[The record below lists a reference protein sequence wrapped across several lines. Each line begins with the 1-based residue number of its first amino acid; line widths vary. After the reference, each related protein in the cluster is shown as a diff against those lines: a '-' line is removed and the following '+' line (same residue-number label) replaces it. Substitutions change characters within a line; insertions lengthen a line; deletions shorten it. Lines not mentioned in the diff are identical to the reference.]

1 MLKSIFDIIP
11 KSYRRQ
17 GLWVVATIFVREI
30 LNFVG
35 VAMFVPILM
44 LTLKPQSSAH
54 MFDRISEVLGLD
66 NHLEVTAVVCAI
78 VLAVV
83 IAKNLIVVLLHRYER
98 SFIFSFYKDVSQK
111 LFLSYYER
119 GLSYVKQHNSSHIAR
134 NINTAGLLF
143 ATGVLRPI
151 AAIMGEALLLILVL
165 IALAVY
171 APVAALLTLVIFLPI
186 ASIFYFAIRRRLHN
200 IGVDENETQRHKSR
214 IVSETFRGYA
224 DIEIGGAKQLML
236 SMFSDDVSKIADLR
250 ERHATL
256 SQLPQILIEIGVVVG
271 MILIIVCGIDRGED
285 MALMFGVFAIAAI
298 RLIPSVRNILTQWSL
313 IKYNRY
319 TIDILLDAN
328 VGEDIISEESS
339 SERIGLQNCVEFK
352 DVSFQFDDAEH
363 PTIDHLSLTISRGE
377 HVGICGASGVG
388 KTTLFNLILG
398 LYRPTSGKI
407 VIDGEELTQHNIR
420 KWQNSVGY
428 VSQNVFIADSTLA
441 ENIALGVPKDRID
454 YGLVN
459 KVIELSNLREFVDSL
474 KDGLETRIGE
484 QGSRLSG
491 GQRQRIGIARA
502 LYKRCDIL
510 LFDEA
515 TSSLDNAAEESIN
528 EALAMLR
535 SDNRDLTIVMI
546 AHRQTTL
553 DNCNRIIK
561 LE

>member
-1 MLKSIFDIIP
+1 MLKSIFNIIP
-11 KSYRRQ
+11 KSYRRR
-17 GLWVVATIFVREI
+17 GLWVVATIFVRAI

-83 IAKNLIVVLLHRYER
+83 ITKNLIVMFLHRYER

-134 NINTAGLLF
+134 NINTTGLLF

-224 DIEIGGAKQLML
+224 DIEIGGAKHLML
-236 SMFSDDVSKIADLR
+236 SMFSNDVSKIADLR

-319 TIDILLDAN
+319 TLDILLDAN

-339 SERIGLQNCVEFK
+339 SERIGLQNRVEFK

>member
-11 KSYRRQ
+11 KSYRRR
-17 GLWVVATIFVREI
+17 GLWVVATIFVRAI

-54 MFDRISEVLGLD
+54 VFDRISEVLGLD

-151 AAIMGEALLLILVL
+151 AAIIGEALLLILVL
-165 IALAVY
+165 IAIAVY

-186 ASIFYFAIRRRLHN
+186 ASIFYFAIRRQLHN

-224 DIEIGGAKQLML
+224 DIEIGGAKHLML
-236 SMFSDDVSKIADLR
+236 SMFSDDVSKISDLR

-319 TIDILLDAN
+319 TLDILLDAN
-328 VGEDIISEESS
+328 VCENIASEDSIH
-339 SERIGLQNCVEFK
+339 ERIGLQNCVEFK

-407 VIDGEELTQHNIR
+407 EIDGEELNQYNIR

>member
-1 MLKSIFDIIP
+1 MLKSIFNIIP

-17 GLWVVATIFVREI
+17 GLWVVATIFVRAI

-83 IAKNLIVVLLHRYER
+83 IAKNLIVVFLHRYER

-186 ASIFYFAIRRRLHN
+186 ASIFYFAIRRQLHN

-224 DIEIGGAKQLML
+224 DIEIGGAKHLML

-250 ERHATL
+250 KRHATL

-271 MILIIVCGIDRGED
+271 MILIIVFGIDRGED

-298 RLIPSVRNILTQWSL
+298 RLIPSIRNILTQWSL

-319 TIDILLDAN
+319 TLDILLDAN
-328 VGEDIISEESS
+328 VCENIASEDSIH
-339 SERIGLQNCVEFK
+339 ERIGLQNRVEFK

-407 VIDGEELTQHNIR
+407 VIDGEELNKHNIR

-441 ENIALGVPKDRID
+441 ENIAHGVPKDRID

>member
-1 MLKSIFDIIP
+1 MLKSIFNIIP

-17 GLWVVATIFVREI
+17 GLWVVATIFVRAI

-66 NHLEVTAVVCAI
+66 SHLEVTAVVCAI

-119 GLSYVKQHNSSHIAR
+119 GLSYVKQHNSSHISR
-134 NINTAGLLF
+134 NINTAGLMF

-171 APVAALLTLVIFLPI
+171 APVAALLTFVIFLPI
-186 ASIFYFAIRRRLHN
+186 ASIFYFAIRRQLHN

-214 IVSETFRGYA
+214 IVGETFRGYA
-224 DIEIGGAKQLML
+224 DIEIGGAKRLML
-236 SMFSDDVSKIADLR
+236 SMFSNDVSKIADLR

-271 MILIIVCGIDRGED
+271 MILIIVFGIDRGED

-319 TIDILLDAN
+319 TLDILLDAN

-420 KWQNSVGY
+420 KWQNGVGY

-459 KVIELSNLREFVDSL
+459 EVIELSNLREFVDSL